1 MKKHEVNQRIKLLRE
16 HLNQT
21 QQEFVA
27 KCGLTNTS
35 LSRIENNQT
44 EPQKGT
50 LKKIIDNTGVS
61 QSWLL
66 EGKGEL
72 TIKEEVKDNT
82 TTTGSIYKDA
92 LYVELKQQ
100 AVVWQEKYNELFQ
113 MFNKFLDRG
122 GNLGKPQV
130 LNLSGA
136 QYKANQS
143 RAQIN

>member
-16 HLNQT
+16 HLNLT
-21 QQEFVA
+21 QQDFVA

-72 TIKEEVKDNT
+72 TIKEEIKDNT
-82 TTTGSIYKDA
+82 TATGSIYKDA

-100 AVVWQEKYNELFQ
+100 ATIWQEKYNDLFQ
-113 MFNKFLDRG
+113 MFSKVLDRSS
-122 GNLGKPQV
+122 NLGKHKF
-130 LNLSGA
+130 LALSGA
-136 QYKANQS
+136 QKAQS
-143 RAQIN
+143 RTMIN